1 MRHILLAAR
10 YGDKTLTFYFWL
22 GKKMS
27 INLEDYEEQLK
38 DVAPEVR
45 DVLNGT
51 FQEAAR
57 IMSPT
62 GLEAYL
68 SGAKAMS
75 NLGRGSDLVIT
86 YLQEMPLVAKECG
99 EDIIDDCI
107 TAAMKLSSMTS
118 GEVITLLFSSLPSAA
133 RHLGDGQLVRGYL
146 TFIHQFASTAA
157 RGLRPMLNHMDELLD
172 KLTLSGLRRWA
183 HFGTQAY
190 RRDFNNLTTYFNLE
204 SADSKAMLQKE
215 RRGVLFI
222 KVQRKLN
229 FYLRALWGR
238 DFFLRPTGADYT
250 DFRPYIEH
258 RVLHVPDAVDN
269 IGEGDKR
276 VEGLELYRAT
286 AAHMA
291 SHMCYSTSAISAE
304 QLSPAQMFFIGFM
317 EDARVEYKASND
329 FPGLKR
335 LWTSL
340 LTLAD
345 EDDEP
350 EHPTLMVLEHI
361 ALMLLDDEHN
371 ISINDEQITAFI
383 NKFHAEIEEK
393 QDDNNY
399 SWHMGMELFN
409 IFMARKEVP
418 SLRILE
424 RIRIPYRDDNRY
436 VWEFEEFDS
445 NVEFEYVSA
454 SQRQVR
460 KQVSV
465 IEMANEVDCELAGDD
480 AQEIWTC
487 STNMRPYEDDLTDEQ
502 ISFNDMWGKE
512 PVSEPFHYHEWD
524 YQIQLHRPDWVT
536 VYERRQPKGDPED
549 IKLIL
554 DEYKPVAHRIKQII
568 DLLTPE
574 GVQRVRGLEDGD
586 EIDINAAVDAMI
598 SIRMG
603 EQPNPRITMRNVVK
617 NRDLSVV
624 ILMDL
629 SESTNEAMAGS
640 DKTILQLTR
649 EAATLVSTAINGI
662 GDPFALHGFAS
673 DGRHDV
679 QYYRFKDFSQKFDD
693 DAKSRL
699 AGMKGNLSTRMGT
712 ALRHA
717 AQHLHKQPEKR
728 KLILLVTDGEPA
740 DIDERDPQHLR
751 HDTKKAVEELYSTG
765 VLTYCLTLDPNADAY
780 VKRIFGENNYT
791 IIDNVDRLP
800 EKLPA
805 LFASLTS

>member
-1 MRHILLAAR
+1 MRDIL
-10 YGDKTLTFYFWL
+10 DSTFH
-22 GKKMS
+22 
-27 INLEDYEEQLK
+27 
-38 DVAPEVR
+38 
-45 DVLNGT
+45 
-51 FQEAAR
+51 EAAR
-57 IMSPT
+57 IMSPV
-62 GLEAYL
+62 GLQNYMD
-68 SGAKAMS
+68 GAKALC
-75 NLGRGSDLVIT
+75 NLGRGNDLVAT
-86 YLQEMPLVAKECG
+86 YLQEMPQVVKECG
-99 EDIIDDCI
+99 EDIINDCV

-118 GEVITLLFSSLPSAA
+118 GEVISLLFSSLPSAA
-133 RHLGDGQLVRGYL
+133 RNLGDAELLRGYL
-146 TFIHQFASTAA
+146 TFIHQLASTAA
-157 RGLRPMLNHMDELLD
+157 RGIRPMLNHMDELLG

-183 HFGTQAY
+183 NFGAQAY
-190 RRDFNNLTTYFNLE
+190 RRDFNNLTAYFNLE
-204 SADSKAMLQKE
+204 SADSLAMLQKE

-258 RVLHVPDAVDN
+258 RILHMPDAVDDVGSDDN
-269 IGEGDKR
+269 K
-276 VEGLELYRAT
+276 VAGLELYRAT

-291 SHMCYSTSAISAE
+291 CHMCYSSAPISAE
-304 QLSPAQMFFIGFM
+304 QLSPAQMFFIGFI
-317 EDARVEYKASND
+317 EDARVEYKAVKD
-329 FPGLKR
+329 FPGLKK
-335 LWTSL
+335 LWMAL
-340 LTLAD
+340 LKIAD
-345 EDDEP
+345 DDEEP
-350 EHPTLMVLEHI
+350 EHPTMLVLEHI
-361 ALMLLDDEHN
+361 ALMLLDD
-371 ISINDEQITAFI
+371 SVTSDDDELNTFA
-383 NKFHAEIEEK
+383 KTFHDEIEAN
-393 QDDNNY
+393 QDNNQF
-399 SWHMGMELFN
+399 SWNMGMDLFN
-409 IFMARKEVP
+409 IFSGRKSVP

-436 VWEFEEFDS
+436 VWNFEEFTWDTE
-445 NVEFEYVSA
+445 VEYVPA

-460 KQVSV
+460 RQVSV

-487 STNMRPYEDDLTDEQ
+487 STNMRPYEDDLSDEQ

-512 PVSEPFHYHEWD
+512 PVSDPFHYQEWD
-524 YQIQLHRPDWVT
+524 YQIQLHRPDWAT
-536 VYERRQPKGDPED
+536 VFERRQPKGNPED
-549 IKLIL
+549 IDDIMI
-554 DEYKPVAHRIKQII
+554 EYRPVAHRIKQII

-574 GVQRVRGLEDGD
+574 GVQRQRGLEDGD

-624 ILMDL
+624 VLMDL
-629 SESTNEAMAGS
+629 SESTNESMAGS
-640 DKTILQLTR
+640 DKTVLQLTR
-649 EAATLVSTAINGI
+649 EAATLVSTAISGI

-679 QYYRFKDFSQKFDD
+679 QYYRFKDFNQKFDD
-693 DAKSRL
+693 ESKSRL
-699 AGMKGNLSTRMGT
+699 AGMRGGLSTRMGA

-717 AQHLHKQPEKR
+717 GHHLLKQQEKR

-791 IIDNVDRLP
+791 IVDNVDRLP
-800 EKLPA
+800 EKLPT
-805 LFASLTS
+805 LFASLTG